1 LAELTEHREAIF
13 FLMTSYLVI
22 LGSSIITHLHTLIL
36 LSPELPPCP
45 PYNPIG
51 HVSVLGQAAL
61 WPPPLDAALIEALR
75 DAEET
80 LRKGSK
86 SFEVA
91 KLAFGRE
98 MRLGLVAIYAWC
110 RVTVSLCQVPRF
122 ASDSLAGQSSR

>member
-1 LAELTEHREAIF
+1 
-13 FLMTSYLVI
+13 M
-22 LGSSIITHLHTLIL
+22 L

-45 PYNPIG
+45 SYNPLK
-51 HVSVLGQAAL
+51 HVQELGQAAIY
-61 WPPPLDAALIEALR
+61 PPPIDADLIDALR

-110 RVTVSLCQVPRF
+110 RVTVSVDGKFC
-122 ASDSLAGQSSR
+122 A